1 MSTKS
6 IGQWSKSVLPD
17 NFRQVSDQTLS
28 IQQFLIEHLPE
39 PINLQVSVINFS
51 AEEIVIAATNPQV
64 ANYLRLYV
72 AEIQQQIHETF
83 DLSQKIKIRT
93 TPDSLLQL
101 DIPPDSRKPIKVSP
115 ETASAIDQ
123 GAEWIEDEGL
133 KQSLQS
139 LAKAIKKAD

>member
-1 MSTKS
+1 MSSKS

-17 NFRQVSDQTLS
+17 NFRQVSDQTLT
-28 IQQFLIEHLPE
+28 IQQFLMEHLPG

-83 DLSQKIKIRT
+83 DLSQKVKIRT
-93 TPDSLLQL
+93 TPDSLLH
-101 DIPPDSRKPIKVSP
+101 IDSPQKSKKPLKISR
-115 ETASAIDQ
+115 ETATAIDQ
-123 GAEWIEDEGL
+123 GAGSIEDEGL

-139 LAKAIKKAD
+139 LAKTLKNR